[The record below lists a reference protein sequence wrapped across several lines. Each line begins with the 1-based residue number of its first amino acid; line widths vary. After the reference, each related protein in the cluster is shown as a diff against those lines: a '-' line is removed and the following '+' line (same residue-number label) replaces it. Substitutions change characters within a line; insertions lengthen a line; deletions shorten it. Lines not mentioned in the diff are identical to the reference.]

1 MLLKRHSL
9 RRQEALRYMTSVRA
23 LSTSLRRPMLAA
35 AIALLAQFAAAA
47 PVAADSAHGF
57 CGDCQLQLGIGD
69 TYHIGGSTGG
79 VVVPVTLTWDQG
91 RYELG
96 WFRMTTGQSLFDSS
110 LQSQIEAARPY
121 WAVSASRRWQLMR
134 WRYGRVFFGFG
145 ASYKDETDGLNSTHW
160 NFAEQL
166 GVRITPTRTTSIE
179 LALRHWSN
187 ARLRLPNRGQDFVTL
202 TYSIVP
208 GN

>member
-1 MLLKRHSL
+1 
-9 RRQEALRYMTSVRA
+9 MTAVRA
-23 LSTSLRRPMLAA
+23 LAILSRRPMVAA
-35 AIALLAQFAAAA
+35 AIVLFALFAAAA
-47 PVAADSAHGF
+47 PARAEPDAGF
-57 CGDCQLQLGIGD
+57 CRDCQLQLGIGG
-69 TYHIGGSTGG
+69 TYHPWGTTGG

-96 WFRMTTGQSLFDSS
+96 WFRMTTGQVFYDSR
-110 LQSQIEAARPY
+110 LQSPIEAARPH

-134 WRYGRVFFGFG
+134 WRSGRVFFGFG

-166 GVRITPTRTTSIE
+166 GVQITPTRTTSVE

-187 ARLRLPNRGQDFVTL
+187 AGLRLPNRGQDFVTL

-208 GN
+208 GK